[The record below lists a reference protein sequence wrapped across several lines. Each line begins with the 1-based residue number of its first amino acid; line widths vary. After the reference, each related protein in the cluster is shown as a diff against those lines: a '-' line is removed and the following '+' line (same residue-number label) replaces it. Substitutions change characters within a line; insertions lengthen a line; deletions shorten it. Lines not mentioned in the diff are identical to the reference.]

1 MKTLTIQDIQPFI
14 FNWNRQFE
22 KTCKIE
28 DSLLEIFEQVFVINS
43 DENNTRPGWIDVGD
57 SFYFSAQFKKALE
70 LFDNSKKVLF
80 HIQGDVSYENW
91 KGLVDSAIEYYDD
104 YEWGIF
110 APDIDWVWYTSQYA
124 DINSIESSHSNIKM
138 IANADETVWFIHS
151 DIIKNFHERNLL
163 ENFKNN
169 KMGWGWDLVFSSLCF
184 LNGRSVIRDY
194 NHIVNHPKGTNYD
207 DSLASRE
214 LSNMLLNMDPDIV
227 ECIGYIKGDRE
238 QIKKYF
244 I

>member
-1 MKTLTIQDIQPFI
+1 MSSLKRKDIQPFI

-28 DSLLEIFEQVFVINS
+28 DSLLEIFDKVIVINS
-43 DENNTRPGWIDVGD
+43 DDNNTRPGWVDVGD
-57 SFYFSAQFKKALE
+57 SFYFSDQFRKALE
-70 LFDNSKKVLF
+70 LFSDDKKVLF
-80 HIQGDVSYENW
+80 HVQGDVSYNNW
-91 KGLVDSAIEYYDD
+91 SGMVDSAIKYYDD

-110 APDIDWVWYTSQYA
+110 APDIDWVWYTSEHA
-124 DINSIESSHSNIKM
+124 DIDSLESSHPNIKM

-151 DIIKNFHERNLL
+151 DIIKEFHNRNLL
-163 ENFKNN
+163 KQFSNN

-184 LNGRSVIRDY
+184 LNSRPVIRDY
-194 NHIVNHPKGTNYD
+194 NHVVDHPKGTNYN
-207 DSLASRE
+207 DSMASNE
-214 LSNMLLNMDPDIV
+214 LVNMLSTMDSDIV
-227 ECIGYIKGDRE
+227 ECIRFIKGDRE